1 MNQKL
6 KKRLN
11 HRLDH
16 IEILAFFVILF
27 PVTLKILIRT
37 SNFIFRVVAYLHEA
51 ITHQQ
56 SFNSC
61 VLEET
66 ANDIDMAIVPDN
78 NLLVGKDPNKPGAWS
93 PILSKACL
101 SSLRFQD
108 FIKMISNE
116 DVI

>member
-1 MNQKL
+1 MNQEL

-27 PVTLKILIRT
+27 PVTLKFLIET
-37 SNFIFRVVAYLHEA
+37 SNFIFRVIAYLHEA

-61 VLEET
+61 VLVQAT
-66 ANDIDMAIVPDN
+66 YDIDMALVPDN
-78 NLLVGKDPNKPGAWS
+78 NLLVGKDPNKPGSWS